1 MRSRSMVLLLV
12 ILGCGGGDPPPRS
25 IAVPPPTAY
34 PVPPADYLYS
44 GNTAV
49 IPEATQSEIRDEIAL
64 GRHWRTVTAGQSNPP
79 PVPQIDFSRDIVVFV
94 ASGQRPQGSRVQVDS
109 VGFELEATGPDI
121 TRRVMR
127 VFGSTVSP
135 CDPFRGGYSYPVQ
148 LARIQ
153 RADMPIRFTVADKPC
168 VG

>member
-1 MRSRSMVLLLV
+1 MVLLLT

-25 IAVPPPTAY
+25 VSVPPPTAY
-34 PVPPADYLYS
+34 PVPPSDYLYS

-49 IPEATQSEIRDEIAL
+49 IPEATQLEIRDEIAL
-64 GRHWRTVTAGQSNPP
+64 GRHWRAVTAGQSNPP
-79 PVPQIDFSRDIVVFV
+79 PVPQIDFSQDIVVFV
-94 ASGQRPQGSRVQVDS
+94 ASGQQPQGSRVQVDS

-127 VFGSTVSP
+127 VFGSTVAP

-153 RADMPIRFTVADKPC
+153 RADMVIRFTVADKPC